1 VAKDFYETLGVSR
14 SASEKEIRSAYRRLA
29 RKLHPDVN
37 PNDSASE
44 ARFKEVN
51 AAHDVLSDPDKRK
64 KYDKYGDNWE
74 HADEFDRAQRARAGN
89 ARTRYFYG
97 NGPGGGVQFEGDF
110 SDLGE
115 IGQMFGGMFGG
126 RGGGGR
132 RQQARRQDLTLE
144 QGVDISLEEAF
155 KGTARLLS
163 AEVDGAGPRRIEV
176 KIPAGVTNGSRVR
189 VAGEGRMGFD
199 GQRGDLYL
207 VVSVQPHPRFER
219 KGDDLY
225 VDVEAPLTMAV
236 LGGEVEVQ
244 GMDKKVALKL
254 PALTQ
259 NGRTFRLGGLGMP
272 KLNGGGA
279 RGDLY
284 ARIKARLP
292 EELGDKEKQLFEE
305 LKAAGI

>member
-1 VAKDFYETLGVSR
+1 MAKDFYETLGVGR
-14 SASEKEIRSAYRRLA
+14 NASEKEIRSAYRRLA

-37 PNDSASE
+37 PHDSESE

-51 AAHDVLSDPDKRK
+51 AAHDVLSDPEKRK

-74 HADEFDRAQRARAGN
+74 HADELERAQRAHAGN
-89 ARTRYFYG
+89 ARSRYFYS
-97 NGPGGGVQFEGDF
+97 NGPGSGVQFEGDF
-110 SDLGE
+110 ADLGD

-126 RGGGGR
+126 RGGGR

-144 QGVDISLEEAF
+144 QPVEVSLEEAF
-155 KGTARLLS
+155 HGTTRLLA
-163 AEVDGAGPRRIEV
+163 AEVDGSGPRRIEV

-189 VAGEGRMGFD
+189 VAGEGRTGFD

-207 VVSVQPHPRFER
+207 VVSVQPHTRFER

-225 VDVEAPLTMAV
+225 VEVEAPLTAAV

-254 PALTQ
+254 PVLTQ
-259 NGRTFRLGGLGMP
+259 NGRSFRLGGLGMP
-272 KLNGGGA
+272 KLGGSG

-284 ARIKARLP
+284 ARIKVRLP
-292 EELGDKEKQLFEE
+292 EQLGDKEKQLFEE

>member
-1 VAKDFYETLGVSR
+1 MAKDFYETLGVSR
-14 SASEKEIRSAYRRLA
+14 TASEKDIRSAYRRLA

-37 PNDSASE
+37 PNDAASE
-44 ARFKEVN
+44 ARFKEIN

-74 HADEFDRAQRARAGN
+74 HADELERAQRARAGS
-89 ARTRYFYG
+89 ARSRSFYG
-97 NGPGGGVQFEGDF
+97 SGPGGAQYVETDF

-126 RGGGGR
+126 RAGGR
-132 RQQARRQDLTLE
+132 RQQQMRRQDLTIE
-144 QGVDISLEEAF
+144 QPAEISLEEAF
-155 KGTARLLS
+155 HGTARVLS
-163 AEVDGAGPRRIEV
+163 AEVEGSDFKRIEV

-189 VAGEGRMGFD
+189 VAGEGRTGFD
-199 GQRGDLYL
+199 GSRGDLYL
-207 VVSVQPHPRFER
+207 VVSVQPHARFER

-225 VDVEAPLTMAV
+225 VEVEALLTTAV

-259 NGRTFRLGGLGMP
+259 NGRPFRLGGLGMP
-272 KLNGGGA
+272 KLGGGG

-284 ARIKARLP
+284 ARIKVRLP
-292 EELGDKEKQLFEE
+292 EQLGDNEKHLFEE